1 MNAKA
6 IVYVSNT
13 GYTARYAALLSEKL
27 QLPVYSLAEALAQL
41 PKGTPV
47 IYMGWLM
54 AGTVKDYKKAAKFF
68 AVEALIGVGL
78 GDTGAQDDAARKACK
93 LPTEVPVFTV
103 QGGMD
108 INKLKGPYKL
118 VIKMLTKAMASKKD
132 AAPGEARMAKLL
144 QSGGDFVSEKEL
156 GPVLAWAAK

>member
-13 GYTARYAALLSEKL
+13 GYTARYAALLSGKL
-27 QLPVYSLAEALAQL
+27 GLPAYTMTDALAQL

-54 AGTVKDYKKAAKFF
+54 AGTVKDYRKAAKHFTIE
-68 AVEALIGVGL
+68 AVIGVGL
-78 GDTGAQDDAARKACK
+78 GDTGAQDDAVRRACK
-93 LPTEVPVFTV
+93 SPAGLPVFTL

-108 INKLKGPYKL
+108 RTKLQGGYK
-118 VIKMLTKAMASKKD
+118 VGIDILTKVRQEKPHPRRGPHGG
-132 AAPGEARMAKLL
+132 AAHPRRRLCERKGAVRRAGVG
-144 QSGGDFVSEKEL
+144 S
-156 GPVLAWAAK
+156 

>member
-78 GDTGAQDDAARKACK
+78 GDTGAQDDAVHKACK
-93 LPTEVPVFTV
+93 SPADFPVFTL

-108 INKLKGPYKL
+108 RTKLQGGYK
-118 VIKMLTKAMASKKD
+118 VGIDILT
-132 AAPGEARMAKLL
+132 
-144 QSGGDFVSEKEL
+144 
-156 GPVLAWAAK
+156 